1 MRVDVEAVQE
11 DLRKAGL
18 VLLAAAII
26 EHFIKGAGLNLT
38 VVLSGIVMWNCW
50 SNQIHPQRGKQIM
63 TTIALII
70 ATVMLAM
77 LIIGIWQQKHGHKH

>member
-38 VVLSGIVMWNCW
+38 VVLSGIVMW
-50 SNQIHPQRGKQIM
+50 
-63 TTIALII
+63 IAGVIKF
-70 ATVMLAM
+70 THNEEN
-77 LIIGIWQQKHGHKH
+77 KS